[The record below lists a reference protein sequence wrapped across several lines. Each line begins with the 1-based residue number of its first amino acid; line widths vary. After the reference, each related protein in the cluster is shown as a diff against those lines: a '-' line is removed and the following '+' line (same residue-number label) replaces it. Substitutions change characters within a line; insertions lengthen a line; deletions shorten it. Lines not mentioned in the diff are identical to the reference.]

1 MERQKTTAQTIQ
13 LILTA
18 AERVVLRDGVMCLT
32 VEAVA
37 REAKLS
43 KGGVL
48 YHFATKES
56 LIQAMLD
63 RLIRYCEQE
72 IAQHQQNDTA
82 PGGWTRAY
90 VRKTLAPLT
99 SYPGEAAFPK
109 SKEVG
114 AGLIVAA
121 ATNPKLL
128 EPLRKR
134 FRTWQRA
141 IERDGISPTR
151 ATVIRLA
158 VDGLWLA
165 DVLGIWSLSGKLRQQ
180 VLNELTRL
188 TRDTSQEDGTPGEG
202 RRADAL
208 TRSRRRRDGHP

>member
-1 MERQKTTAQTIQ
+1 MTRPKTPTPTIG

-18 AERVVLRDGVMCLT
+18 AERVTLRDGVLHLT

-63 RLIRYCEQE
+63 RLIQYCEQE
-72 IAQHQQNDTA
+72 IAQHQQNDAA
-82 PGGWTRAY
+82 PGRWTRAY

-99 SYPGEAAFPK
+99 TYPGEAAFPK

-151 ATVIRLA
+151 ATVVRLA

-165 DVLGIWSLSGKLRQQ
+165 DVLGIWSLSGKLRRQ
-180 VLNELTRL
+180 VLNELIRL
-188 TRDTSQEDGTPGEG
+188 TRETNKKESVPRESNRAGTV
-202 RRADAL
+202 
-208 TRSRRRRDGHP
+208 TRRRRRDGHA

>member
-1 MERQKTTAQTIQ
+1 MERQQTPIPTID

-18 AERVVLRDGVMCLT
+18 AERVALRDGVLHLT

-48 YHFATKES
+48 YHFATKER

-63 RLIRYCEQE
+63 RLIQYCEQE
-72 IAQHQQNDTA
+72 IAQHQQNDAT
-82 PGGWTRAY
+82 PGRWTRAY

-99 SYPGEAAFPK
+99 PYPGEAAFPK

-121 ATNPKLL
+121 ATDPKLL

-151 ATVIRLA
+151 ATVVRLA

-165 DVLGIWSLSGKLRQQ
+165 DVLGIWSLSDKLRRQ
-180 VLNELTRL
+180 VLNELIRL
-188 TRDTSQEDGTPGEG
+188 TRETHQEKGVPRASSRAGTV
-202 RRADAL
+202 
-208 TRSRRRRDGHP
+208 TRRRRRDSHS

>member
-1 MERQKTTAQTIQ
+1 MTRPKTPTPTID

-18 AERVVLRDGVMCLT
+18 AERVALRDGVLRLT

-63 RLIRYCEQE
+63 RLIQYCEQE
-72 IAQHQQNDTA
+72 ITQHQQNDATS
-82 PGGWTRAY
+82 GRWTRAY

-99 SYPGEAAFPK
+99 PYPGEAAFPK

-151 ATVIRLA
+151 ATVVRLA

-165 DVLGIWSLSGKLRQQ
+165 DVLGIWSLSDKLRRQ
-180 VLNELTRL
+180 VLNELIRL
-188 TRDTSQEDGTPGEG
+188 TCETRPEKGAPRESQRAGTV
-202 RRADAL
+202 
-208 TRSRRRRDGHP
+208 TRRRRRDSHA